1 MRALYLLGF
10 RGSGKT
16 TLGRLLAAEIGADFV
31 DLDDLWEARTGE
43 TILRHVAEHGIA
55 SFRRGEA
62 ALLAEVEAELQRAG
76 RVTIVATGGGILE
89 DPANE
94 ELLRRSEALKVYLEV
109 PADELWRRL
118 AEHPERRQIGD
129 LHDSSALSA
138 LLARRAPAYEK
149 IATATLPNGSISFS
163 LNELKQVLNRSWPPG
178 PGIPK
183 P

>member
-31 DLDDLWEARTGE
+31 DLDDLWEARAGE
-43 TILRHVAEHGIA
+43 TILRHVEKHGIA
-55 SFRRGEA
+55 SFRRGECK
-62 ALLAEVEAELQRAG
+62 LLKEVEASLRASH
-76 RVTIVATGGGILE
+76 RPTIVATGGGILE
-89 DPANE
+89 DPANV
-94 ELLRRSEALKVYLEV
+94 ELLRGRGARKVYLEV
-109 PADELWRRL
+109 PAEELWQRL
-118 AEHPERRQIGD
+118 AAYPERRQIGD

-138 LLARRAPAYEK
+138 LLAQRAPAYEK